1 MRFVRALTTRNKQRP
16 QQVEANH
23 TACQLPRAAIH
34 SPKTPYELDIN
45 HLKLHKHCHVG
56 LLLLGPPRATGGGE
70 PSGRG
75 EGRVWRS
82 LHTHDI
88 AKNNVAVGK
97 HLFTAGSSLFLYW
110 ARSRSISLQGSKRG
124 YGTYTTCMP

>member
-1 MRFVRALTTRNKQRP
+1 MRFVRALTTRNKQRQ

-56 LLLLGPPRATGGGE
+56 LLLLGPPRATGGGNHLAG
-70 PSGRG
+70 GR
-75 EGRVWRS
+75 EGCGDPC
-82 LHTHDI
+82 THMI
-88 AKNNVAVGK
+88 
-97 HLFTAGSSLFLYW
+97 
-110 ARSRSISLQGSKRG
+110 LQK
-124 YGTYTTCMP
+124 